1 MLNQSDINMLS
12 MNFDIFRMNSF
23 ATMRLIQFDA
33 SGNIMYIDGKKI
45 YLNRE
50 YDKVSTEEP
59 RNKSFRL
66 FKRK

>member
-1 MLNQSDINMLS
+1 MENNMVKIVEPS
-12 MNFDIFRMNSF
+12 VEIITD
-23 ATMRLIQFDA
+23 
-33 SGNIMYIDGKKI
+33 IDGKKI

>member
-1 MLNQSDINMLS
+1 MYFNDGSMLNINCDM
-12 MNFDIFRMNSF
+12 FRPTSLMP
-23 ATMRLIQFDA
+23 MRLIQFDA
-33 SGNIMYIDGKKI
+33 TGNIMYIDGKKI

>member
-1 MLNQSDINMLS
+1 MLNHSDINMLS
-12 MNFDIFRMNSF
+12 MNFDIFRINSL
-23 ATMRLIQFDA
+23 APMRLIQFDA
-33 SGNIMYIDGKKI
+33 TGNIMYIDGKKI

-59 RNKSFRL
+59 RNNSFRL